1 MVTASIRTTHTG
13 PAIAAGT
20 VLGRYRL
27 LERIGEGGMGEVWKA
42 HDDNLD
48 REVAIKMLHHGTIGN
63 ATSRERFRREALVLS
78 RLSHPGVAT
87 IFDFDVRDGFE
98 FLVMEY
104 VAGGTLESRLATG
117 PMPIDDVLRLGAGIA
132 DALDN
137 AHRHGFLHR
146 DLKPGN
152 VALTADG
159 NPKILDFGIAMLLSG
174 EPGVPRITQ
183 AGMILGSIPYMS
195 PEQLMGDACDART
208 DIYALGVL
216 LFEMLT
222 GKRPFTHERAE
233 ALMFAIISN
242 AAQPVRS
249 LRPDVPEALDRL
261 V

>member
-1 MVTASIRTTHTG
+1 MTAGARKTVIGSEPLG
-13 PAIAAGT
+13 AGS

-48 REVAIKMLHHGTIGN
+48 RDVAIKMILPGTLGN

-87 IFDFDVRDGFE
+87 IFDFDVRNGCE

-104 VAGGTLESRLATG
+104 VAGGTLQSRLDAG
-117 PMPIDDVLRLGAGIA
+117 PLPVDDVVRLGTAIA
-132 DALDN
+132 EALDN

-159 NPKILDFGIAMLLSG
+159 NPKILDFGIALLLSG
-174 EPGVPRITQ
+174 
-183 AGMILGSIPYMS
+183 
-195 PEQLMGDACDART
+195 D
-208 DIYALGVL
+208 
-216 LFEMLT
+216 
-222 GKRPFTHERAE
+222 RA
-233 ALMFAIISN
+233 A
-242 AAQPVRS
+242 
-249 LRPDVPEALDRL
+249 DRMT
-261 V
+261 